1 MNKLLSI
8 LLLFAL
14 PLVAQEERIISLSP
28 ALTELVFKLGKGRQ
42 LIARSEPCD
51 YPPEVKKLPVAGRFA
66 DPDMER
72 ILTLRPTLVITNDLI
87 NPGVR
92 TVMENAKIRCIQ
104 KQCSTIEEYVEWV
117 KLLGDALKC
126 PEEAKAECER
136 VEREA
141 KPLPK
146 MKRKVLW
153 VIWDSP
159 LMVAGA
165 GSLADGLLQRVG
177 VENIAGNVKIAY
189 FKSSYDWLLEH
200 QPDAIVWT
208 ASKRDNLKK
217 HRFWGNLKAV
227 QQDRVVI
234 VMRLR
239 DIVAILLNI
248 ALLVLGICWGARWY
262 SPMAFIHDFES
273 LRPLFMLRFQRMITA
288 ITIGGSLSLAGLI
301 LQAVLRNPLAE
312 PFTLGLSG
320 GASIGAALSFVL
332 GFYSKWVF
340 AVPLG
345 AFLGAISTLAIVLW
359 ISRCGRN
366 GTESLLLSGVIA
378 GTIASNVLVQIL
390 SFAQNEELAGITWWT
405 LGDLQGTDPRLLWP
419 GVVLLFI
426 ALVLYRCMADKIDA
440 IALGDAQAF
449 YLGGNPRKLTVVL
462 VASASFLAAE
472 TVAMAGI
479 ISFCGLIIPHIVRQ
493 CFGCIHRHIVLTT
506 ALWGGAFLMICDIL
520 SRCIS
525 TQHEI
530 PIGVMTAVIGGPLFL
545 WLLNKQHHA

>member
-1 MNKLLSI
+1 MNKLLSM
-8 LLLFAL
+8 LLLFVL

-117 KLLGDALKC
+117 KLLG
-126 PEEAKAECER
+126 
-136 VEREA
+136 
-141 KPLPK
+141 PLPK

-227 QQDRVVI
+227 QQDRVVMLPNNDLI
-234 VMRLR
+234 Q
-239 DIVAILLNI
+239 
-248 ALLVLGICWGARWY
+248 
-262 SPMAFIHDFES
+262 
-273 LRPLFMLRFQRMITA
+273 RPGPRITE
-288 ITIGGSLSLAGLI
+288 GYKL
-301 LQAVLRNPLAE
+301 LAE
-312 PFTLGLSG
+312 QL
-320 GASIGAALSFVL
+320 
-332 GFYSKWVF
+332 
-340 AVPLG
+340 
-345 AFLGAISTLAIVLW
+345 
-359 ISRCGRN
+359 
-366 GTESLLLSGVIA
+366 
-378 GTIASNVLVQIL
+378 
-390 SFAQNEELAGITWWT
+390 
-405 LGDLQGTDPRLLWP
+405 
-419 GVVLLFI
+419 
-426 ALVLYRCMADKIDA
+426 
-440 IALGDAQAF
+440 
-449 YLGGNPRKLTVVL
+449 RK
-462 VASASFLAAE
+462 
-472 TVAMAGI
+472 
-479 ISFCGLIIPHIVRQ
+479 P
-493 CFGCIHRHIVLTT
+493 
-506 ALWGGAFLMICDIL
+506 
-520 SRCIS
+520 
-525 TQHEI
+525 
-530 PIGVMTAVIGGPLFL
+530 
-545 WLLNKQHHA
+545 